1 MYIDWCPITNRIV
14 SCSHDRNAFVWTYE
28 PETIHE
34 TIVISAT
41 WKPALV
47 ILRIDRAA
55 IDVKWSLDGRRF
67 AVTSGSKCVPVCTY
81 ETSNDWWVSKTIK
94 KHKSTVLCCAFH
106 PTNGQL
112 LATGSSDFK
121 CRVFSTFSTDVDG
134 SNVNAGPF
142 IKPIEFGETYLELSS
157 SGWVN
162 AVAWSPSGRVLAF
175 ASQDSTITFVTF
187 TSDGNQITQKLR
199 LKDLPFNKILF
210 ISEKAV
216 VGVGHDFNP
225 TIVSELMGQWSVN
238 RKLDEKADNSTDA
251 GGGSNNSVAAARAL
265 FVNKSSKGQDAAKE
279 SDGLW
284 TKHESAISCISN
296 ASSSSEK
303 RITKISTSSAD
314 GRIVVWDL
322 AKIPDISKLLI

>member
-1 MYIDWCPITNRIV
+1 M
-14 SCSHDRNAFVWTYE
+14 
-28 PETIHE
+28 
-34 TIVISAT
+34 
-41 WKPALV
+41 
-47 ILRIDRAA
+47 
-55 IDVKWSLDGRRF
+55 
-67 AVTSGSKCVPVCTY
+67 
-81 ETSNDWWVSKTIK
+81 IK

-134 SNVNAGPF
+134 SNVNAEPF
-142 IKPIEFGETYLELSS
+142 IKPVEFGETYLELSS
-157 SGWVN
+157 SGWIN
-162 AVAWSPSGRVLAF
+162 AVAWSPSGTVLAF
-175 ASQDSTITFVTF
+175 ASQDSTISFVTF

-210 ISEKAV
+210 VSEKAV

-225 TIVSELMGQWSVN
+225 TVVSESMGKWSVN
-238 RKLDEKADNSTDA
+238 RKLDEKADSSIDA
-251 GGGSNNSVAAARAL
+251 GGGSNSSVAAARAL
-265 FVNKSSKGQDAAKE
+265 FVNKSSKGQDSAKE

-284 TKHESAISCISN
+284 TKHESAISCIAI
-296 ASSSSEK
+296 ASKSSEK